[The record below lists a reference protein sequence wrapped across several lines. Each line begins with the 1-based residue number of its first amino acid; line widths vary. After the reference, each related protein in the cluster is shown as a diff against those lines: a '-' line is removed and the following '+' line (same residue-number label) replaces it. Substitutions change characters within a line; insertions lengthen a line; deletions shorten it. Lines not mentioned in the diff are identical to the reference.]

1 MCNKV
6 FLTGRVTREWE
17 IRATSSGTTIA
28 RNSIAVDRP
37 VRAGEEKKADFINL
51 TAFGKT
57 AETLEKY
64 GFKGQKMLIEGRIQT
79 GSYEKDGVKHS
90 TTDIIVDRSEF
101 LSFKDN
107 NTSEEKTGSKEAIS
121 GFEALDDNEFV
132 PF

>member
-1 MCNKV
+1 MNKWIG
-6 FLTGRVTREWE
+6 TGRVTREWE
-17 IRATSSGTTIA
+17 IRATASGTTIA
-28 RNSIAVDRP
+28 RNSIAVDSGYGDNKRT
-37 VRAGEEKKADFINL
+37 DFINL

-107 NTSEEKTGSKEAIS
+107 NTSAEKTGSQEAIS
-121 GFEALDDNEFV
+121 GFEALDDSENI

>member
-28 RNSIAVDRP
+28 RNSIAVDSGYGDNKRT
-37 VRAGEEKKADFINL
+37 DFINL

-64 GFKGQKMLIEGRIQT
+64 GFKGQKLLIEGRIQT

-90 TTDIIVDRSEF
+90 TTDIIIDRGEF

-107 NTSEEKTGSKEAIS
+107 NTSDKETGSQEAIS
-121 GFEALDDNEFV
+121 GFEALDDSENI

>member
-1 MCNKV
+1 MNKV

-17 IRATSSGTTIA
+17 IRATSNGTTIA
-28 RNSIAVDRP
+28 RNSIAVDSGYGDNKRT
-37 VRAGEEKKADFINL
+37 DFINL

-107 NTSEEKTGSKEAIS
+107 NASDKETGSKEAIS
-121 GFEALDDNEFV
+121 GFEALTEDV

>member
-1 MCNKV
+1 MNKWIG
-6 FLTGRVTREWE
+6 TGRVTREWE
-17 IRATSSGTTIA
+17 IRATSNGTNIA
-28 RNSIAVDRP
+28 RNSIAVDSGYGDNKRT
-37 VRAGEEKKADFINL
+37 DFINL

-90 TTDIIVDRSEF
+90 TTDIIIDRSEF

-107 NTSEEKTGSKEAIS
+107 NASAEKTGSQEAIS
-121 GFEALDDNEFV
+121 GFEALDSESFI